1 MKKLS
6 FLLILFLMLHLANAQ
21 GIKRKAFMGVKTTEL
36 SDSII
41 KTLNLKQANGVLV
54 SEVKPKSTGEAMQLQ
69 PNDVIMK
76 VNSTITLNNKE
87 FISATKNFKEND
99 TVVMLVTR
107 KKQSILL
114 KGKAAGLAYETSE
127 KYDIVYDQVKFM
139 NGWMRVIINKPKTP
153 GKHKA
158 ILFIQGYTCYSLDNI
173 GKHPYGQLV
182 DKLCDK
188 GYVVMRAE
196 KPGMGDDTNI
206 PDCSDVDFNTEVK
219 TFSTAYEKLKTYDYV
234 DTANIFIFG
243 HSLGG
248 IEAPVLAQKYHP
260 KGIIVCGTTA
270 VSWFEY
276 IIEMFRFQNIIEG
289 SDYVENENMIKN
301 VTPLLYDLLIEKQT
315 PKALAKNPAFDTL
328 LIKYMEYDGDD
339 HIWSR
344 NYAYWQQLQD
354 QNMAEVWKNN
364 SENVLVVR
372 GEGDFEAFSTAQH
385 QTIVDMVNTY
395 HPDKATFQLI
405 PNMDHAFA
413 KSKTPAE
420 SYKNGLIKGY
430 YYNNFNDAII
440 EVADKW
446 IAGLK

>member
-1 MKKLS
+1 
-6 FLLILFLMLHLANAQ
+6 ML
-21 GIKRKAFMGVKTTEL
+21 
-36 SDSII
+36 
-41 KTLNLKQANGVLV
+41 
-54 SEVKPKSTGEAMQLQ
+54 
-69 PNDVIMK
+69 
-76 VNSTITLNNKE
+76 
-87 FISATKNFKEND
+87 
-99 TVVMLVTR
+99 
-107 KKQSILL
+107 
-114 KGKAAGLAYETSE
+114 
-127 KYDIVYDQVKFM
+127 
-139 NGWMRVIINKPKTP
+139 
-153 GKHKA
+153 
-158 ILFIQGYTCYSLDNI
+158 IQGYTCYSLDNI

-196 KPGMGDDTNI
+196 KPGMGDDTNT
-206 PDCSDVDFNTEVK
+206 PDCADIDFYTELNA
-219 TFSTAYEKLKTYDYV
+219 FAAAYEKLKTYDYV

-315 PKALAKNPAFDTL
+315 PKALAKIPSFDSL

-395 HPDKATFQLI
+395 HPGKATFQLI

-413 KSKTPAE
+413 KSKSPAE

-440 EVADKW
+440 EVTDKW
-446 IAGLK
+446 IEGLK

>member
-54 SEVKPKSTGEAMQLQ
+54 AEVKPKSTSEALQLQ
-69 PNDVIMK
+69 PNDIIMK
-76 VNSTITLNNKE
+76 VNSAITLNTKE
-87 FISATKNFKEND
+87 FIAATKNFKEND

-107 KKQSILL
+107 KNKSILL
-114 KGKAAGLAYETSE
+114 QGKAVGLAYETSD
-127 KYDIVYDQVKFM
+127 KYDIVYDKVKFM
-139 NGWMRVIINKPKTP
+139 NGWERVIISKPRTA

-158 ILFIQGYTCYSLDNI
+158 IMLIQGYTCYSLDNI

-196 KPGMGDDTNI
+196 KPGMGDDTNT
-206 PDCSDVDFNTEVK
+206 PDCADIDFYTELNA
-219 TFSTAYEKLKTYDYV
+219 FAAAYEKLKTYDYV

-289 SDYVENENMIKN
+289 SDYVENENMIKD

-315 PKALAKNPAFDTL
+315 PKALAKIPGFDTL
-328 LIKYMEYDGDD
+328 LIKYMEFDGDD

-372 GEGDFEAFSTAQH
+372 GEGDFEAFSTSQH

-395 HPDKATFQLI
+395 HPGKATFQLV

-440 EVADKW
+440 EVTDKW
-446 IAGLK
+446 ISALK

>member
-1 MKKLS
+1 
-6 FLLILFLMLHLANAQ
+6 
-21 GIKRKAFMGVKTTEL
+21 V
-36 SDSII
+36 
-41 KTLNLKQANGVLV
+41 
-54 SEVKPKSTGEAMQLQ
+54 
-69 PNDVIMK
+69 
-76 VNSTITLNNKE
+76 
-87 FISATKNFKEND
+87 
-99 TVVMLVTR
+99 
-107 KKQSILL
+107 
-114 KGKAAGLAYETSE
+114 GLAYETSD
-127 KYDIVYDQVKFM
+127 KYDIVYDKVKFM
-139 NGWMRVIINKPKTP
+139 NGWERVIISKPKTP
-153 GKHKA
+153 GRHKA
-158 ILFIQGYTCYSLDNI
+158 IMLIQGYTCYSLDNI

-196 KPGMGDDTNI
+196 KPGMGDDTNT
-206 PDCSDVDFNTEVK
+206 PDCADIDFYTELNA
-219 TFSTAYEKLKTYDYV
+219 FAAAYEKLKTYDYV

-289 SDYVENENMIKN
+289 SDYVENENMIKD

-315 PKALAKNPAFDTL
+315 PKALAKIPSFDSL
-328 LIKYMEYDGDD
+328 LIKYMEFDGDD

-395 HPDKATFQLI
+395 HPGKATFQLI
-405 PNMDHAFA
+405 PDMDHAFA

-440 EVADKW
+440 EVTDKW
-446 IAGLK
+446 IGGLK